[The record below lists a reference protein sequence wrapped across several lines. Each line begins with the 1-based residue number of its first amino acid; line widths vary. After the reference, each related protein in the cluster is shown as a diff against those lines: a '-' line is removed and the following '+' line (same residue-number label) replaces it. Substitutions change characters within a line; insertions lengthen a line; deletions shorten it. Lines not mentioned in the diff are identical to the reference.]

1 MSGGREGPASGRE
14 RVRFK
19 VKDSF
24 FPINAA
30 KTELCEPLAD
40 EKENPH
46 SFLLWPSSHFFNNIH
61 FTSVRAHL
69 KEVLLNHLKPGGFR
83 LQSIT

>member
-19 VKDSF
+19 VKASF

-40 EKENPH
+40 EKENPP
-46 SFLLWPSSHFFNNIH
+46 SFLL
-61 FTSVRAHL
+61 
-69 KEVLLNHLKPGGFR
+69 
-83 LQSIT
+83 

>member
-19 VKDSF
+19 VKASF

-40 EKENPH
+40 EKENPP
-46 SFLLWPSSHFFNNIH
+46 SILL
-61 FTSVRAHL
+61 
-69 KEVLLNHLKPGGFR
+69 
-83 LQSIT
+83 